1 VQSAI
6 GDQLARAMLSGA
18 VTDGSTVRV
27 DLDDER
33 DALTVA
39 AA

>member
-1 VQSAI
+1 
-6 GDQLARAMLSGA
+6 MLSGE